1 MNYWVISNYWV
12 IQWLKNVIDR
22 SQFLKSNSLFHLVN
36 NVSFFFP
43 FSQPSFLRKPTKKM
57 FFFLSC
63 SGTTFENTVSESSP
77 QNVSTGKLNLVLIVI
92 VLLAIFVVAIAVV
105 FGMSFFRR
113 NQGHKNQGKFL
124 ELFECLLLWKL
135 LQWYDYLDIRITE
148 SKQRL
153 FQFFFLLLVFKSYF
167 DALKN
172 SIGSLAYT

>member
-1 MNYWVISNYWV
+1 MSV
-12 IQWLKNVIDR
+12 R
-22 SQFLKSNSLFHLVN
+22 T
-36 NVSFFFP
+36 FFP
-43 FSQPSFLRKPTKKM
+43 FNQPSFLRKPTKKI
-57 FFFLSC
+57 FFFFSC
-63 SGTTFENTVSESSP
+63 SGTTFENTVFYGESSP

-124 ELFECLLLWKL
+124 ALFECLLLWKL

-153 FQFFFLLLVFKSYF
+153 FQFFFLLLVFISYF